1 MTDLGPSQPTAAKRR
16 RRNLLRWGAA
26 GAVVALGAG
35 YLGYQTLVAPKLS
48 VQIGIAPGTQTLW
61 RYVAQKKGT
70 LFAPLGYDVTFVNFP
85 DEASLRTAF
94 LGGKLDIIATL
105 VPTLA
110 SLADAGE
117 SAQMFLPIAWLKEG
131 YPLIAPA
138 SSPIK
143 GLTDLAGHKLATYPL
158 DHPGMAYWQALALAT
173 ASVNLATLNPVQ
185 TLNPDLALVQ
195 KSVDAACMGG
205 SQWASLS
212 HDPSFNKLTDLQ
224 TIWRQLSGSDH
235 LLLYGGYIARP
246 SWLAAQTAFVQDFV
260 AAHQQAFQA
269 YQQDRETFLNVTT
282 AYDPGPH
289 MTSAENQAQAT
300 YLGYD
305 DIGPERIAI
314 GSQDVAD
321 YRRIFGLMAAAKV
334 IQSAPANPDSL
345 FASPPPAKTS
355 P

>member
-1 MTDLGPSQPTAAKRR
+1 MTDLRPGQPSAATMR
-16 RRNLLRWGAA
+16 RRNLLRWGAV

-35 YLGYQTLVAPKLS
+35 YLGYQAYVTPKLS
-48 VQIGIAPGTQTLW
+48 VQVGIAPGTQTLW

-117 SAQMFLPIAWLKEG
+117 SAQMFLTIAWLKEG
-131 YPLIAPA
+131 YPFIAPT

-143 GLTDLAGHKLATYPL
+143 GLTDLAGHKIATYPL
-158 DHPGMAYWQALALAT
+158 DHPGMAYWQAMALAT
-173 ASVNLATLNPVQ
+173 ANVNLASLNPVQ

-205 SQWASLS
+205 SQWAALS
-212 HDPSFNKLTDLQ
+212 QDQSFHKLTDLQ

-235 LLLYGGYIARP
+235 LLLYGGYLARP

-260 AAHQQAFQA
+260 TAHQQAFQS
-269 YQQDRETFLNVTT
+269 YKQDRQTFLDVTA
-282 AYDPGPH
+282 AYDNGPH

-305 DIGPERIAI
+305 DVGPERVAI
-314 GSQDVAD
+314 SSQDVAD